1 MATSPDYLRH
11 VGSSYRVLADTALDS
26 LPDVVVVVDARQK
39 HLPVVLANAAA
50 RRYLR
55 EPGDANELVG
65 IPLHRWMTAASMAT
79 IESLVASLAQTR
91 SPTSCVLSWRLAK
104 GEAAALTCIRPLP
117 TASGQHPVMLTFAPQ
132 GPAFDLIAAVEN
144 LPSQVLILDADLKVT
159 YANASAMRSSAAGR
173 DGGVLGTSALWLTP
187 TSSLQLDVYARALQ
201 GRPFHDEAVEV
212 VSSEGLSRW
221 FEVDVQ
227 PLKGIWG
234 VIGLAVLSLEVT
246 DRRRRREQEIL
257 DVACRERRD
266 IGRDLHDG
274 LGQELTGVA
283 LMLRGLAGRV
293 QERCPDAV
301 ESIHEIAD
309 VVSRSIENARSLAR
323 GLLPVCDTGGLAPAL
338 QELAARSRALY
349 GLEVEVILEVAPEV
363 HFGETEANH
372 IYRIAQ
378 EALTNAARHGHA
390 SRIEIALSASRQA
403 FLLVVSDDG
412 EGIAPP
418 ATPYSGMGLNIM
430 KYRAGMIGAKFEI
443 VPRRPRGTVVR
454 VIGEQTLKAA
464 LSRPTHPRSEC

>member
-1 MATSPDYLRH
+1 MATSPEYLRH
-11 VGSSYRVLADTALDS
+11 VRNSYRVLADTALDS
-26 LPDVVVVVDARQK
+26 LRDAVVVVDARQK
-39 HLPVVLANAAA
+39 HLPVLLANAAA

-55 EPGDANELVG
+55 EPADAIAMVA
-65 IPLHRWMTAASMAT
+65 IPLHRWMTAASVAA
-79 IESLVASLAQTR
+79 IESIVANLAETR
-91 SPTSCVLSWRLAK
+91 SPANCVLSWRLAK
-104 GEAAALTCIRPLP
+104 GETSALTDIRPLP

-132 GPAFDLIAAVEN
+132 GPAFDLIDAVEN
-144 LPSQVLILDADLKVT
+144 LPPEVLILDADLKVT

-173 DGGVLGTSALWLTP
+173 GGGVLGTSALWLTP

-201 GRPFHDEAVEV
+201 GCPFHEEAVEV
-212 VSSEGLSRW
+212 VTSDGPSRW

-227 PLKGIWG
+227 PLKGIRG
-234 VIGLAVLSLEVT
+234 VIGLVVLSLEVT
-246 DRRRRREQEIL
+246 DRRRRQAQEIL
-257 DVACRERRD
+257 RVAGRERRD

-301 ESIHEIAD
+301 ESIHEIAN

-323 GLLPVCDTGGLAPAL
+323 GLLPVRDTGALAPAL

-349 GLEVEVILEVAPEV
+349 GLEVEVNLEVAPDV

-378 EALTNAARHGHA
+378 EALTNAARHGRA
-390 SRIEIALSASRQA
+390 SRIEIALSASHQA
-403 FLLVVSDDG
+403 FLLIVSDDG
-412 EGIAPP
+412 EGMAPP
-418 ATPYSGMGLNIM
+418 ETPYSGMGLNIM

-443 VPRRPRGTVVR
+443 VPRKPRGTLVR
-454 VIGEQTLKAA
+454 VIGEQTLKAV
-464 LSRPTHPRSEC
+464 LSQPTHLRSEC